1 MRRFFQKLFR
11 SPRRP
16 YGLIFCILVVFG
28 VFFLYLRPT
37 FAVDFSPTGIANGL
51 IEGITSIALSVS
63 KVFLGLTIAGLRIFI
78 QLAAYNDYIDSPP
91 VVVGWYMVRDLANMF
106 FCGGSSCDCFW
117 YYARARAI

>member
-1 MRRFFQKLFR
+1 
-11 SPRRP
+11 
-16 YGLIFCILVVFG
+16 LVVFG
-28 VFFLYLRPT
+28 AFFLYLRPT

-106 FCGGSSCDCFW
+106 FVV
-117 YYARARAI
+117 ALLAIAFGTMLGLEQYEWKKIFGKVGHGRHPYQF